1 MPLRWYSVYLAFRDD
16 WAQVPDG
23 WAQIIDD
30 WAQAR
35 SGPPLATP
43 LNLCPIYAQW
53 NPGTKYLRV
62 LILAMLPSTKMKLSD
77 LRGNLTCALRFS
89 EFCVI
94 F

>member
-1 MPLRWYSVYLAFRDD
+1 MPLSLIRRYSVYSTFRNG

-43 LNLCPIYAQW
+43 LLKCLLHALNVA
-53 NPGTKYLRV
+53 
-62 LILAMLPSTKMKLSD
+62 KL
-77 LRGNLTCALRFS
+77 
-89 EFCVI
+89 
-94 F
+94 

>member
-1 MPLRWYSVYLAFRDD
+1 MPLSLIRRYSVYLASRDG

-43 LNLCPIYAQW
+43 L
-53 NPGTKYLRV
+53 
-62 LILAMLPSTKMKLSD
+62 LA
-77 LRGNLTCALRFS
+77 
-89 EFCVI
+89 
-94 F
+94 

>member
-1 MPLRWYSVYLAFRDD
+1 MPLSLIRRYSVYLAFCDG

-43 LNLCPIYAQW
+43 L
-53 NPGTKYLRV
+53 V
-62 LILAMLPSTKMKLSD
+62 LD
-77 LRGNLTCALRFS
+77 LGPKNRL
-89 EFCVI
+89 
-94 F
+94 

>member
-1 MPLRWYSVYLAFRDD
+1 MNATESDPAVQRLFCFRDG

-43 LNLCPIYAQW
+43 LLHVVSRYTTW
-53 NPGTKYLRV
+53 
-62 LILAMLPSTKMKLSD
+62 
-77 LRGNLTCALRFS
+77 
-89 EFCVI
+89 
-94 F
+94 

>member
-1 MPLRWYSVYLAFRDD
+1 MPLSLIRRYSVYLAFCDG

-43 LNLCPIYAQW
+43 LTVVLRRHNKYGACNCIWIY
-53 NPGTKYLRV
+53 T
-62 LILAMLPSTKMKLSD
+62 LAHAKLPACHSQHAFNFWL
-77 LRGNLTCALRFS
+77 
-89 EFCVI
+89 V
-94 F
+94 

>member
-1 MPLRWYSVYLAFRDD
+1 MPLGLIQGYSIYLAFRDG

-43 LNLCPIYAQW
+43 LPV
-53 NPGTKYLRV
+53 TK
-62 LILAMLPSTKMKLSD
+62 
-77 LRGNLTCALRFS
+77 
-89 EFCVI
+89 
-94 F
+94 

>member
-1 MPLRWYSVYLAFRDD
+1 MPLSLIWRYSIYLAFRDG

-43 LNLCPIYAQW
+43 LVS
-53 NPGTKYLRV
+53 KSVSR
-62 LILAMLPSTKMKLSD
+62 KM
-77 LRGNLTCALRFS
+77 R
-89 EFCVI
+89 
-94 F
+94 

>member
-1 MPLRWYSVYLAFRDD
+1 MNATESDPATQRFLAFCDG

-43 LNLCPIYAQW
+43 LF
-53 NPGTKYLRV
+53 V
-62 LILAMLPSTKMKLSD
+62 M
-77 LRGNLTCALRFS
+77 
-89 EFCVI
+89 VI
-94 F
+94 

>member
-1 MPLRWYSVYLAFRDD
+1 MPLSLIRRYSVYLAFCDG

-43 LNLCPIYAQW
+43 LNLFQQQATQAQYTVPY
-53 NPGTKYLRV
+53 NQ
-62 LILAMLPSTKMKLSD
+62 STTTVAVPL
-77 LRGNLTCALRFS
+77 NLQGV
-89 EFCVI
+89 EYYE
-94 F
+94 